1 MGLYSSVC
9 ASNYY
14 MDSVWVYNCTGIL
27 PEASIYPVFPSLDYS
42 LSTYSSMSFHSLAF
56 IPGGHQYKIICR
68 SVCNIAL
75 YHGY

>member
-42 LSTYSSMSFHSLAF
+42 LSTYSSMSLAS
-56 IPGGHQYKIICR
+56 IEAQVDTNTRRKNNLR
-68 SVCNIAL
+68 NSSETS
-75 YHGY
+75 